1 MKTFGILALGGAM
14 GVQFEDL
21 TYNNLRE
28 AYMEVS
34 DKNDCWTNFDP
45 LWIRF
50 NPTIQAVPK
59 VYGNKNLD
67 TAIIGNDYLPYFK
80 WCDANGDGSVALFES
95 ARCGSKS
102 GFWYPAQVGWF
113 DWATYATSISLEFS
127 QIMMKYMDNIDRDHS
142 MSLDQSEFAWHYA
155 AMTHT
160 SAEAVFALLDEN
172 KDGKLTGKSPIDII
186 FVLPVLIYGWKIND
200 RICELDFRSEKEF
213 PVFPILTCG
222 QKLNFLSAI

>member
-1 MKTFGILALGGAM
+1 MTISEPHSQRLETISRTSKKFPEFNLNIT
-14 GVQFEDL
+14 ENL
-21 TYNNLRE
+21 TIF
-28 AYMEVS
+28 
-34 DKNDCWTNFDP
+34 K
-45 LWIRF
+45 
-50 NPTIQAVPK
+50 AVPK

-142 MSLDQSEFAWHYA
+142 MSLDQTEFAWHYA

-172 KDGKLTGKSPIDII
+172 KDGKLTGKSL
-186 FVLPVLIYGWKIND
+186 FRQSLPV
-200 RICELDFRSEKEF
+200 
-213 PVFPILTCG
+213 T
-222 QKLNFLSAI
+222 

>member
-1 MKTFGILALGGAM
+1 M
-14 GVQFEDL
+14 
-21 TYNNLRE
+21 NLNITE
-28 AYMEVS
+28 NS
-34 DKNDCWTNFDP
+34 
-45 LWIRF
+45 
-50 NPTIQAVPK
+50 TIFKAVPK

-113 DWATYATSISLEFS
+113 DWATYATSISLEFA

-155 AMTHT
+155 AMTHA
-160 SAEAVFALLDEN
+160 SAEAAFDLLDEN
-172 KDGKLTGKSPIDII
+172 KDGKLTGKSN
-186 FVLPVLIYGWKIND
+186 VRGLPNKNENAQILI
-200 RICELDFRSEKEF
+200 
-213 PVFPILTCG
+213 
-222 QKLNFLSAI
+222 